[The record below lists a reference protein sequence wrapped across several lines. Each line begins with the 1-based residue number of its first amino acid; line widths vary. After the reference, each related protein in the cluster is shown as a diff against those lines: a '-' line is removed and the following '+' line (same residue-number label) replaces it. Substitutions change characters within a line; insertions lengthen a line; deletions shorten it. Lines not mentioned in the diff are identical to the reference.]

1 MMGMGSF
8 LPGILSGKWGEAQM
22 KNALI
27 YQTSEYDCG
36 PTTLNNAVR
45 YLFEREQITPEFL
58 QNIYMYTLDAY
69 NDDGESGK
77 SGTSAMAMRFLS
89 CWFNQ
94 YGEKKKFPI
103 WSQFIEEEQVSVKQ
117 NGLITE
123 CLQQGGVAVA
133 WVWIGDEG
141 HYVLLIEIKDNRIG
155 LFDPYYT
162 DAYPEN
168 DKVKVVSEKN
178 GTVNRWDDC
187 EIMNSGLT
195 QNYSFG
201 SVEKRGAMLLY
212 NNDTRKTPE
221 KTIEYII

>member
-1 MMGMGSF
+1 
-8 LPGILSGKWGEAQM
+8 M
-22 KNALI
+22 KNPLI

-36 PTTLNNAVR
+36 PTTLINAVR

-103 WSQFIEEEQVSVKQ
+103 WSQFIEEDQVSMTQ
-117 NGLITE
+117 NSIITE
-123 CLQQGGVAVA
+123 CLQQGGVAAA
-133 WVWIGDEG
+133 WVWLGGEG
-141 HYVLLIEIKDNRIG
+141 HYVLLIEVKDNRIG

-162 DAYPEN
+162 DSYPEN
-168 DKVKVVSEKN
+168 DKIRVVSEKN
-178 GTVNRWDDC
+178 GTINRWVDC
-187 EIMNSGLT
+187 QIMNSDLS
-195 QNYSFG
+195 QDYSFG
-201 SVEKRGAMLLY
+201 SVEKRGAMLIY
-212 NNDTRKTPE
+212 NSSTRKTPE
-221 KTIEYII
+221 KTIEYMI